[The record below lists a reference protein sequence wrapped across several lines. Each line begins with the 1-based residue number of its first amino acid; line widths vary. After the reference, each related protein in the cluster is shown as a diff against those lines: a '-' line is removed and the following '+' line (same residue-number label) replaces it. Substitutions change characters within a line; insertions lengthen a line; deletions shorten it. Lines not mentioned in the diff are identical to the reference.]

1 MRRVVVLLMAAA
13 LVAVSCSTPGPS
25 SATSTPSKTI
35 DIKRSKLDIVY
46 SAFVDE
52 DVHHVTSKK
61 TLEAA
66 LAGVKTAVRSAGGK
80 DDVATPDFQDVDEPQ
95 TADFDKFANAVG
107 QLAGRVQLSSDRV
120 ADAAIVGMM
129 SASPDCHT
137 FYITA
142 GGSVL
147 HSLEYVPKGT
157 SAMVPAQGTSLG
169 GPDEAGLTGKMLPG
183 GIAYI
188 TFHAWVNT
196 GTYHL
201 NDAFRAIL
209 EKARA
214 AGAKAWLID
223 LRGNL
228 GGIGVDL
235 SSLFLNGE
243 ATQVQSVKTGIA
255 GTKTANKDLRLP
267 DAFQL
272 PIVIVANDRTASG
285 SEHFIIDLKEGKRAT
300 IVGQKTTGCAGSAN
314 EIRLAD
320 GALLSVVVGEIVG
333 AATGFKY
340 NNVGISPDVPADDA
354 TAVTKAVEILTQK
367 IAGG

>member
-1 MRRVVVLLMAAA
+1 MRRAVLLLMAAA
-13 LVAVSCSTPGPS
+13 LVAVSCSTSGPV

-46 SAFVDE
+46 SEFVDV

-61 TLEAA
+61 ALEAA
-66 LAGVKTAVRSAGGK
+66 LEGVKAAVRSAGGK
-80 DDVATPDFQDVDEPQ
+80 DDVATPEFQDVDQPQ
-95 TADFDKFANAVG
+95 TADFDKFANAVS
-107 QLAGRVQLSSDRV
+107 QLAGRVQLSSDRI
-120 ADAAIVGMM
+120 ADAAIVGLM

-137 FYITA
+137 YYVTA
-142 GGSVL
+142 GGSVV
-147 HSLEYVPKGT
+147 HSLQFIPKGT
-157 SAMVPAQGTSLG
+157 SAMVPTEGTSLG

-188 TFHAWVNT
+188 TFHAWVNS

-201 NDAFRAIL
+201 NDTFRAIL

-243 ATQVQSVKTGIA
+243 PTQVETVKTGIA

-267 DAFQL
+267 EAFQL
-272 PIVIVANDRTASG
+272 PMVIVANDLTASA
-285 SEHFIIDLKEGKRAT
+285 SEHFIIDLKEARRAT
-300 IVGQKTTGCAGSAN
+300 VVGQKTTGCAGSAN
-314 EIRLAD
+314 EIHLAD

-340 NNVGISPDVPADDA
+340 NNVGIPPDVPADDA
-354 TAVTKAVEILTQK
+354 TAVAKAIEILKQK
-367 IAGG
+367 I

>member
-1 MRRVVVLLMAAA
+1 MRRVILLLMATA
-13 LVAVSCSTPGPS
+13 LVAVSCSTGGPS
-25 SATSTPSKTI
+25 SATSTPPATI
-35 DIKRSKLDIVY
+35 DIKKSKLDIVY

-61 TLEAA
+61 ALEAA
-66 LAGVKTAVRSAGGK
+66 LASVKAAVRAAGGK
-80 DDVATPDFQDVDEPQ
+80 DDIPTPDFQDVDQPQ
-95 TADFDKFANAVG
+95 TVDFDKFAAAVG
-107 QLAGRVQLSSDRV
+107 QLAGRVQLSSDRI

-137 FYITA
+137 FYVTA
-142 GGSVL
+142 GGNVA
-147 HSLEYVPKGT
+147 HSLNFTPKGT
-157 SAMVPAQGTSLG
+157 NAMIPAQGTSLG

-188 TFHAWVNT
+188 TFHAWINT

-201 NDAFRAIL
+201 NDTFRAIL

-214 AGAKAWLID
+214 AGAKGWLID
-223 LRGNL
+223 MRGNL

-243 ATQVQSVKTGIA
+243 ATQVQTVKTGIA

-267 DAFQL
+267 EAFQL
-272 PIVIVANDRTASG
+272 PMVIVANDRTASG
-285 SEHFIIDLKEGKRAT
+285 SEHFMIDLKEGKRAT

-314 EIRLAD
+314 EVRLAD
-320 GALLSVVVGEIVG
+320 NALLSVVVGEIVG

-340 NNVGISPDVPADDA
+340 NNVGISPDVPSDDA
-354 TAVTKAVEILTQK
+354 TAVAKAIDILTQK

>member
-1 MRRVVVLLMAAA
+1 MRHAVVVLMTAAV
-13 LVAVSCSTPGPS
+13 VAVSCSTSGPIS
-25 SATSTPSKTI
+25 STGSPSKTI
-35 DIKRSKLDIVY
+35 DIKRSKLDLAY
-46 SAFVDE
+46 SGFVDD

-61 TLEAA
+61 ALEAA
-66 LAGVKTAVRSAGGK
+66 FAGVKAAVRSAGGK
-80 DDVATPDFQDVDEPQ
+80 DDVAIPEFQDVDQPQ
-95 TADFDKFANAVG
+95 TTDFTKFAAAVSE
-107 QLAGRVQLSSDRV
+107 LAGRAQLSSDRI

-137 FYITA
+137 FYVTA
-142 GGSVL
+142 AGNVA
-147 HSLEYVPKGT
+147 HSLEFIPKGT
-157 SAMVPAQGTSLG
+157 DAIVPTQGTSLG

-188 TFHAWVNT
+188 TFHAWVNN

-201 NDAFRAIL
+201 NDTFRAIL

-228 GGIGVDL
+228 GGFPVDL

-243 ATQVQSVKTGIA
+243 ATQVQTVKTGNA

-267 DAFQL
+267 EAFQL
-272 PIVIVANDRTASG
+272 PMVIVANDRTASG
-285 SEHFIIDLKEGKRAT
+285 SEHFIIDLREGKRAT
-300 IVGQKTTGCAGSAN
+300 VVGQKTTGCAGT
-314 EIRLAD
+314 AD
-320 GALLSVVVGEIVG
+320 EFQMPGGGLMSVVVGEIVG
-333 AATGFKY
+333 AATGFHY
-340 NNVGISPDVPADDA
+340 NNVGVPPDVQADDA
-354 TAVTKAVEILTQK
+354 TAVAKAIEILQQK

>member
-1 MRRVVVLLMAAA
+1 MRRVILLLMATA
-13 LVAVSCSTPGPS
+13 LVAVSCSTGGPS
-25 SATSTPSKTI
+25 SATSTPSATI
-35 DIKRSKLDIVY
+35 DIKKSKLDIVY

-61 TLEAA
+61 ALEAA
-66 LAGVKTAVRSAGGK
+66 LASVKAAVRAAGGK
-80 DDVATPDFQDVDEPQ
+80 DDIPTPDFQDVDQPQ
-95 TADFDKFANAVG
+95 TVDFDKFAAAVG
-107 QLAGRVQLSSDRV
+107 QLAGRVQLSSDRI

-137 FYITA
+137 FYVTA
-142 GGSVL
+142 GGNVA
-147 HSLEYVPKGT
+147 HSLNFTPKGT
-157 SAMVPAQGTSLG
+157 NAMIPAQGTSLG

-188 TFHAWVNT
+188 TFHAWINT

-201 NDAFRAIL
+201 NDTFRAIL

-214 AGAKAWLID
+214 AGAKGWLID
-223 LRGNL
+223 MRGNL

-243 ATQVQSVKTGIA
+243 ATQVQTVKTGIA

-267 DAFQL
+267 EAFQL
-272 PIVIVANDRTASG
+272 PMVIVANDRTASG
-285 SEHFIIDLKEGKRAT
+285 SEHFMIDLKEGKRAT

-314 EIRLAD
+314 EVRLAD
-320 GALLSVVVGEIVG
+320 NALLSVVVGEIVG

-340 NNVGISPDVPADDA
+340 NNVGISPDVPSDDA
-354 TAVTKAVEILTQK
+354 TAVAKAIDILTQK

>member
-1 MRRVVVLLMAAA
+1 MRRAVLLLMAGA
-13 LVAVSCSTPGPS
+13 LVAVSCSTSGPV
-25 SATSTPSKTI
+25 SATTNPSKTI

-66 LAGVKTAVRSAGGK
+66 LEAVKTAVRSAGGK

-95 TADFDKFANAVG
+95 IADFDKFANAVS
-107 QLAGRVQLSSDRV
+107 QLAGRVQLSSDRI

-137 FYITA
+137 YYVTTR
-142 GGSVL
+142 GSVAY
-147 HSLEYVPKGT
+147 SLEYTPKGT
-157 SAMVPAQGTSLG
+157 SAMIPTEGTSLG

-188 TFHAWVNT
+188 TFHAWINT

-201 NDAFRAIL
+201 NDTFRAIL

-243 ATQVQSVKTGIA
+243 ATQVQTVKTGNA

-272 PIVIVANDRTASG
+272 PMVIVANDRTASG
-285 SEHFIIDLKEGKRAT
+285 SEHFIIDLKEAKRAT
-300 IVGQKTTGCAGSAN
+300 IVGQRTAGCAGSAN
-314 EIRLAD
+314 EIRLSD
-320 GALLSVVVGEIVG
+320 NALLSVVVGEIVG
-333 AATGFKY
+333 AATGFHY
-340 NNVGISPDVPADDA
+340 NNVGISPDVQADDA
-354 TAVTKAVEILTQK
+354 TAVTKAMEILKQK
-367 IAGG
+367 I